1 MSEIAINEY
10 LRELE
15 KLKRLSGTKNE
26 GSISVAFHKLLSTY
40 AKSKDLELIAQL
52 TFKNPKDRNIRP
64 DGTLKDNLRLD
75 WGYWESKDEY
85 DDLDA
90 EIAAKIAKGY
100 PTDNIIF
107 EDGRTVV
114 LYRNG
119 SEKSRVR
126 VEDKEELD
134 KTLRDFVG
142 YERPEVREFRKAIE
156 LFKADIPLV
165 TAALRDIIIKKA
177 ETNPAYLEARDA
189 FLQLCRDVINPAITP
204 EDVRE
209 MVVQHI
215 LTADI
220 FNTIFDEPHFHK
232 ENNIAHELEQLTNT
246 FFTKEV
252 RRSTLS
258 RIKHYYDAINAQAA
272 RIDDH
277 HEKQRFLKVV
287 YENFY
292 KSYNPKKADR
302 LGVVYTP
309 NEIVRFMIES
319 TDYLLQKHFG
329 KMLEDPGVE
338 ILDPATGTGTFICDL
353 IDHISKHKLEYKYR
367 HELHAN
373 EVEILPY
380 YIANLNIEFT
390 YKQKTGQYLEFAN
403 LCFVDTLDNY
413 VNLNSGAEQ
422 DIFSLSDENAERIKR
437 QNERKIS
444 VIIGNPPYNANQM
457 NENEN
462 NKNRE
467 YPQIDKRIK
476 ETYIKHSTAQMTKLY
491 DMYSRFYR
499 WAMDRIGEDGIICFI
514 SNNSYINARTFDGFR
529 QIVNDEFQYAYI
541 IDLGGNIRELSG
553 KDGIFLGE
561 KHTIFGL
568 GAMVGISIMWL
579 VKKKQK
585 DFDKCRISYI
595 HPTDIRATRDEKI
608 EYLLTHRIK
617 DIPFNNVVPDKDNN
631 WINQVVHYWDDM
643 IPLANKEAKTGKS
656 DHAIF
661 RLYSLGFE
669 TARDDWSFDFDRE
682 NLEKKM
688 KFLCDSYT
696 KEQIRWFNSDR
707 TVKIN
712 DFINRDFKW
721 SGDLQSHLIR
731 NVRLAYNPD
740 KLKASMYRPYVVIP
754 SYIDKGITH
763 RMFLQ
768 EQIFP
773 SNHSNNA
780 NRTISVSGIASNK
793 PFSTLA
799 ANMKVG
805 YDLLEKTQC
814 MPLYVYD
821 PDGNRQDNIT
831 DWSMHEFWSHYQDQS
846 IGKEDIFHYVYGVLH
861 DPRYRKKYEINLKRS
876 LPRIPFQN
884 DFWLWS
890 KWGKKLMDLHLNFE
904 SVEPWPLELQDI
916 PTEEGTV
923 PKAKLKA
930 DKLNGTIQLDDHT
943 SLLGVPASAWDYKL
957 GNRSALE
964 WILDQYK
971 EKKPKD
977 PTIAKLFN
985 SYRFADYQDKVIDL
999 LRRVCTVSVR
1009 TMEIVQEMEKTLCKS
1024 NS

>member
-353 IDHISKHKLEYKYR
+353 IDHISKNKLEYKYR

-390 YKQKTGQYLEFAN
+390 YKQKTGQYLEFEN

-476 ETYIKHSTAQMTKLY
+476 ETYIKHSTAQKTKTY

-499 WAMDRIGEDGIICFI
+499 WAMDRLDSNGIIAFI
-514 SNNSYINARTFDGFR
+514 SNRSFIDSRTFDGFR
-529 QIVNDEFQYAYI
+529 RTVMDEFDYAYI
-541 IDLGGNIRELSG
+541 IDTKSDVRQNPKIAGTTHNVF
-553 KDGIFLGE
+553 GIQTGVAVMFL
-561 KHTIFGL
+561 I
-568 GAMVGISIMWL
+568 
-579 VKKKQK
+579 KQK
-585 DFDKCRISYI
+585 QRENAQCRISYF
-595 HPTDIRATRDEKI
+595 TLEDNCLKDDKLLWFI
-608 EYLLTHRIK
+608 ENRLPS
-617 DIPFNNVVPDKDNN
+617 IPFSNIAPDKDNN
-631 WINQVVHYWDDM
+631 WINLTDNDWEEM
-643 IPLANKEAKTGKS
+643 IPVADKS
-656 DHAIF
+656 VKNSSIKNGVVFD
-661 RLYSLGFE
+661 LYSLGIVTNRDEWVYDYSKDAVGKKAEYFIDFFNAEKSRWQNADFPIPLNDFVDRTIKWTEELE
-669 TARDDWSFDFDRE
+669 THLKRNS
-682 NLEKKM
+682 NLE
-688 KFLCDSYT
+688 FNDNR
-696 KEQIRWFNSDR
+696 IR
-707 TVKIN
+707 K
-712 DFINRDFKW
+712 
-721 SGDLQSHLIR
+721 
-731 NVRLAYNPD
+731 
-740 KLKASMYRPYVVIP
+740 SMYRPFVSLYT
-754 SYIDKGITH
+754 YFDKIITH
-763 RMFLQ
+763 RLYQ
-768 EQIFP
+768 HDSIFP
-773 SNHSNNA
+773 VFFPEKEN
-780 NRTISVSGIASNK
+780 TVICFISGSRLDFGLIITNSMPNLAM
-793 PFSTLA
+793 FSL
-799 ANMKVG
+799 
-805 YDLLEKTQC
+805 DPTQC
-814 MPLYVYD
+814 LPLYRYD
-821 PDGNRQDNIT
+821 RDGTRHDNIT
-831 DWSMHEFWSHYQDQS
+831 DWALNEFRQHYQDES

-861 DPRYRKKYEINLKRS
+861 DPLYRKKYEINLKRS
-876 LPRIPFQN
+876 LPRLPWQA
-884 DFWLWS
+884 DFWQWAN
-890 KWGKKLMDLHLNFE
+890 WGRELMDLHLGFE
-904 SVEPWPLELQDI
+904 TAEPWPLEIVETKDDSPEPL
-916 PTEEGTV
+916 P

-930 DKLNGTIQLDDHT
+930 DKLEGTIILTDQLRLT
-943 SLLGVPASAWDYKL
+943 GVPASAWDYKL

-964 WILDQYK
+964 WILDQYR

-985 SYRFADYQDKVIDL
+985 SYRFADYQDKVIEL
-999 LRRVCTVSVR
+999 LRRVTTVSVR

>member
-15 KLKRLSGTKNE
+15 TLKRLSGRPNE
-26 GSISVAFHKLLSTY
+26 QSISVAFHKLLSTY
-40 AKSKDLELIAQL
+40 AKSKDLELVAQL
-52 TFKNPKDRNIRP
+52 AFKNAKDKTIRP

-75 WGYWESKDEY
+75 WGYWESKDEF

-90 EIAAKIAKGY
+90 EITAKIAKGY

-107 EDGRTVV
+107 EDGQTVV

-119 SEKSRVR
+119 YERSRVS
-126 VEDKEELD
+126 VTDKDNLD
-134 KTLRDFVG
+134 RTLRDFVG

-156 LFKADIPLV
+156 LFKADIPNV
-165 TAALRDIIIKKA
+165 TSALRDTIIEKA
-177 ETNPAYLEARDA
+177 ETNPAYLQARDG
-189 FLQLCRDVINPAITP
+189 FLQLCRDVINPVITP
-204 EDVRE
+204 EDIRE

-220 FNTIFDEPHFHK
+220 FNTIFDEPHFHQ

-252 RRSTLS
+252 RRNTLA

-309 NEIVRFMIES
+309 NEIVRFMIQS
-319 TDYLLQKHFG
+319 TDFLLQKHFG

-353 IDHISKHKLEYKYR
+353 IDHISAHKLEYKYR
-367 HELHAN
+367 KELHAN

-390 YKQKTGQYLEFAN
+390 YKQKTGKYLEFEN

-413 VNLNSGAEQ
+413 VNLNTGAEQ
-422 DIFSLSDENAERIKR
+422 DIFSLSDENAERIKN
-437 QNERKIS
+437 QNEKKIS

-457 NENEN
+457 NENDN
-462 NKNRE
+462 NKNRD

-476 ETYIKHSTAQMTKLY
+476 DTYVKFSQAQMVKVR
-491 DMYSRFYR
+491 DMYTRFYR

-514 SNNSYINARTFDGFR
+514 TNNSYINARALDGFR
-529 QIVNDEFQYAYI
+529 KVVRDEFQYAYI

-579 VKKKQK
+579 VKKKQA
-585 DFDKCRISYI
+585 DFETCRISYI

-608 EYLLTHRIK
+608 EYLITHNISS
-617 DIPFNNVVPDKDNN
+617 IPFENIVPDKDNN
-631 WINQVVHYWDDM
+631 WINLVENDWDSF
-643 IPLANKEAKTGKS
+643 IPLVIDAEKKKS
-656 DHAIF
+656 NPSSIF
-661 RLYSLGFE
+661 TIYSLGICSH
-669 TARDDWSFDFDRE
+669 RDDWVMDFSYDVLRRKIEFFCDFYNKEVNRWQTSTQSQDTNDFVDRQIKWTVD
-682 NLEKKM
+682 LEKHM
-688 KFLCDSYT
+688 K
-696 KEQIRWFNSDR
+696 K
-707 TVKIN
+707 
-712 DFINRDFKW
+712 
-721 SGDLQSHLIR
+721 GHLIYPADGKIAKT
-731 NVRLAYNPD
+731 L
-740 KLKASMYRPYVVIP
+740 YRPYVKEYVYYERSLFDRIYRMNSIYQSDDSQNVVIC
-754 SYIDKGITH
+754 S
-763 RMFLQ
+763 
-768 EQIFP
+768 
-773 SNHSNNA
+773 
-780 NRTISVSGIASNK
+780 SGISTSKPYSILASND
-793 PFSTLA
+793 L
-799 ANMKVG
+799 VG
-805 YDLLEKTQC
+805 IDLIEKTQC
-814 MPLYVYD
+814 FSLYRYSL
-821 PDGNRQDNIT
+821 DGTRHDNIT
-831 DWSMHEFWSHYQDQS
+831 DWALEQFRGHYQDTT

-861 DPRYRKKYEINLKRS
+861 DPAYRARYEINLKRS
-876 LPRIPFQN
+876 LPRVPFK
-884 DFWLWS
+884 DGFWRWAD
-890 KWGKKLMDLHLNFE
+890 WGSELMDLHLNFE
-904 SVEPWPLELQDI
+904 SVEPWPLELREV
-916 PTEEGTV
+916 PLEEGEV

-930 DKLNGTIQLDDHT
+930 DKPNGSIQLDSHS
-943 SLLGVPASAWDYKL
+943 SLHGIPASAWDYKL

-985 SYRFADYQDKVIDL
+985 TYRFADYKDKVIDL
-999 LRRVCTVSVR
+999 LTRVCTVSVK
-1009 TMEIVQEMEKTLCKS
+1009 TMEIIGAME
-1024 NS
+1024 NSAQPDKP